1 MVNEITADI
10 GLKTKL
16 FTVKGTADNI
26 DSIDSLMVETGQ
38 ENSFA
43 CVLFSF
49 FFLLICLQSFLTFF
63 PCVCYHFSC
72 TKLENAYSH
81 TALIACSSGST
92 GLPKSICISNA
103 FFSYSFANPTVPF
116 PLLMLNFSSFYW
128 FSGIWAAFMSANAS
142 TRVFTARPF
151 SADLFF
157 DLVEKHKVKR

>member
-49 FFLLICLQSFLTFF
+49 FFFINLFAIFFVIFPMRLLSFQLYQIGRCIFTYGFDCLLFWLNRIAQIDLHFECIFQLFIRQSDC
-63 PCVCYHFSC
+63 P
-72 TKLENAYSH
+72 
-81 TALIACSSGST
+81 I
-92 GLPKSICISNA
+92 SIVDA
-103 FFSYSFANPTVPF
+103 
-116 PLLMLNFSSFYW
+116 
-128 FSGIWAAFMSANAS
+128 
-142 TRVFTARPF
+142 
-151 SADLFF
+151 
-157 DLVEKHKVKR
+157 